1 MALEQRA
8 EVIREEDTEVMWL
21 GGFGVRYLVEGG
33 QTGGDY
39 ALVEHPIRPRA
50 LAAETHI
57 HAREDEV
64 SYVVEGEVGVQ
75 LDGREFVA
83 RAGDVIFKPRNV
95 PHAFWNAG
103 DTPARIID
111 LITPAGFEQFFREI
125 APLAEAGWD
134 DPESLERL
142 GEIGDRYGLTFPE
155 GALEDLVERHGLSV

>member
-1 MALEQRA
+1 M
-8 EVIREEDTEVMWL
+8 
-21 GGFGVRYLVEGG
+21 
-33 QTGGDY
+33 
-39 ALVEHPIRPRA
+39 
-50 LAAETHI
+50 
-57 HAREDEV
+57 
-64 SYVVEGEVGVQ
+64 
-75 LDGREFVA
+75 DGREFVA